1 MKLTSTLQR
10 HTMPS
15 MRSLMRAMVA
25 TFLCT
30 HIAAAQ
36 NPVSPSPPDP
46 WQPVTAAIEA
56 SQSEFPGGLTLE
68 VMTPAGVV
76 FSRNFGGFSNS
87 RRAVIASAS
96 KWVTATVLLRI
107 VEHGDLSLETQTKS
121 LLVDRAGRPWSG
133 NMGEIRLRHLL
144 SFTAGISS
152 DSKAS
157 EDKRITL
164 EEAILRIYDDQSP
177 TASPP
182 GSAFFYGGVTQMRI
196 AARMAER
203 ATGLSWRELYDK
215 HFRLPLGWSAESTY
229 GGASNPINPSP
240 GIGLVCTGL
249 EYTRFLM
256 MQLRLGVDGSTRF
269 LDAATIAAQHAD
281 AFGPSTT
288 ITHSAYGFLGKKY
301 HYGLGNWLET
311 ENGQTPTR
319 DNPINRW
326 SSTGKFGWAPW
337 IAADGKYAAL
347 IMTQQ
352 ADTPTA
358 FVPSENLKA
367 KLDPLIRQALAS
379 NPQPIRLVP

>member
-1 MKLTSTLQR
+1 MKGILTLLANLLL
-10 HTMPS
+10 PP
-15 MRSLMRAMVA
+15 L
-25 TFLCT
+25 
-30 HIAAAQ
+30 AALHAAE
-36 NPVSPSPPDP
+36 SPPPDP

-107 VEHGDLSLETQTKS
+107 VEHGDLSLDTQTKS
-121 LLVDRAGRPWSG
+121 LLVDRAGRPWAG

-157 EDKRITL
+157 EDKKISL
-164 EEAILRIYDDQSP
+164 EEAVLRIYDDQSP
-177 TASPP
+177 NASPP
-182 GSAFFYGGVTQMRI
+182 GSTFFYGGVTQMRI

-215 HFRLPLGWSAESTY
+215 HFRLPLDWSAESTY
-229 GGASNPINPSP
+229 GGASNPTNPSP
-240 GIGLVCTGL
+240 GIGLVCTGR

-256 MQLRLGVDGSTRF
+256 MQLRSGMDGSTRF
-269 LDAATIAAQHAD
+269 LDAASIAAQHAD

-311 ENGQTPTR
+311 ENGQAPTR
-319 DNPINRW
+319 DNPLNRW

-337 IAADGKYAAL
+337 IAADSKYAAL

-379 NPQPIRLVP
+379 NPQPMRLVPEAR

>member
-1 MKLTSTLQR
+1 MAAKVTIMKRAVTLGTFMLTLLATTL
-10 HTMPS
+10 
-15 MRSLMRAMVA
+15 VV
-25 TFLCT
+25 

-36 NPVSPSPPDP
+36 APSLPPPPDP
-46 WQPVTAAIEA
+46 WQPVNAAIEA
-56 SQSEFPGGLTLE
+56 SQHRFPGGLTVE

-76 FSRNFGGFSNS
+76 FSGNFGGFSNA
-87 RRAVIASAS
+87 RRAIIASAS

-107 VEHGDLSLETQTKS
+107 VEHGDLSLNTQTKS

-144 SFTAGISS
+144 SFTAGTSS
-152 DSKAS
+152 DSEAS
-157 EDKRITL
+157 TDKKITL
-164 EEAILRIYDDQSP
+164 EEAVLRIYDDQSP

-182 GSAFFYGGVTQMRI
+182 GSYFYYGGVTHMRI

-215 HFRLPLGWSAESTY
+215 HFRLPLGWGEESTY
-229 GGASNPINPSP
+229 GGAIKPSNPSP
-240 GIGLVCTGL
+240 AIGLVCTGR

-256 MQLRLGVDGSTRF
+256 MQLRSGMDGSTRF
-269 LDAATIAAQHAD
+269 LDAASIAAQHAD
-281 AFGPSTT
+281 AFGPSTP
-288 ITHSAYGFLGKKY
+288 IAHSAYTFLGKKY
-301 HYGLGNWLET
+301 HYGFGNWLET
-311 ENGQTPTR
+311 ENGQEPSP
-319 DNPINRW
+319 DNPANRW

-358 FVPSENLKA
+358 FVPSGNLKA
-367 KLDPLIRQALAS
+367 KLEPLIRQALES
-379 NPQPIRLVP
+379 KPNPIRLVP

>member
-1 MKLTSTLQR
+1 MKPTLPLLTTLLFAPLALL
-10 HTMPS
+10 H
-15 MRSLMRAMVA
+15 
-25 TFLCT
+25 
-30 HIAAAQ
+30 AAE
-36 NPVSPSPPDP
+36 PPPDP
-46 WQPVTAAIEA
+46 WQPVTTAIEA
-56 SQSEFPGGLTLE
+56 SQSEFPSGLTLE
-68 VMTPAGVV
+68 VMTPAGIV
-76 FSRNFGGFSNS
+76 FSRDFGGFANS

-133 NMGEIRLRHLL
+133 NMGGIRLRHLL

-157 EDKRITL
+157 EDKKITL
-164 EEAILRIYDDQSP
+164 EEAILRIHDDQSP

-182 GSAFFYGGVTQMRI
+182 GSSFFYGGVTQMRI

-215 HFRLPLGWSAESTY
+215 YFRLPLGWSAESTY
-229 GGASNPINPSP
+229 GGAANPSNPSP
-240 GIGLVCTGL
+240 GIGLVCTGR

-256 MQLRLGVDGSTRF
+256 MQLRLGLDGSTRF
-269 LDAATIAAQHAD
+269 LDAASIAAQHAD

-288 ITHSAYGFLGKKY
+288 IIHSAYGFLGKKY

-311 ENGQTPTR
+311 ENGQASTR
-319 DNPINRW
+319 DNPLNRW
-326 SSTGKFGWAPW
+326 SSAGKFGWAP

-352 ADTPTA
+352 SDTPTA

-379 NPQPIRLVP
+379 NPQPIRVVP